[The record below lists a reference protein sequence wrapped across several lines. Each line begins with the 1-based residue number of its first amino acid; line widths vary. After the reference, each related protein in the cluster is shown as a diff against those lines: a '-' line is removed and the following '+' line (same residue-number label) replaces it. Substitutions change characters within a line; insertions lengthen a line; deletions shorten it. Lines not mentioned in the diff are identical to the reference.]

1 LLKFVKSDPTKA
13 REDLYCPASRVCVFP
28 TVISHVNRRG
38 EMKIMQATSMKPFS
52 YETFPSAGL
61 VAYFSMEIAINPAM
75 PTYSGGLGVLAGDTL
90 RSAADLGVPLVAFT
104 LAHRKGYFK
113 QHLDGSGVQSEDV
126 QPWNPADFCTEEPE
140 RITVSIEDR
149 TVTVR
154 CWRYDLVGRYG
165 HVVPIY
171 LLDTDLDENSG
182 WDRGLTDHLYGGDT
196 NYRLQQEIV
205 LGMGGVR
212 MANALGHRVNVYH
225 MNEGHA
231 ALLTLALI
239 ERELGGGPLGAP
251 TEADL
256 ALVRQRCVFT
266 THTPVPAGHDRFS
279 LEQTIRILG
288 GDRSARLERLG
299 CYRDGMLNMTLLA
312 LKFSRYANAVAMQ
325 HAKVSRA
332 MFPEFT
338 IDSIT
343 NGVHSPT
350 WVSEPIQQMLDANF
364 SSWRRDNLYLR
375 NAIDLPENQIL
386 SAHARAK
393 EALLGEVAARTGLVL
408 NPNVLTLGFARRVAT
423 YKRAT
428 LLFTDPERL
437 VEIANAAGGL
447 QIIYAGKAHPQD
459 EPGKALIQQVVEDA
473 ARFSNGMLRIVY
485 LENYDWD
492 LGALLTAGV
501 DVWVNT
507 PKRPYE
513 ASGTSGMKAALNGV
527 PSLSILDGWWIE
539 GCIEGVT
546 GWAIEDGADDT
557 EEAASLYK
565 KLETAV
571 VPLYLEAPEKWAR
584 LMRTTLAFNGSYFN
598 TNRMV
603 KQYTRNAY
611 YPVKLIEQARVEEE
625 AYAE

>member
-1 LLKFVKSDPTKA
+1 
-13 REDLYCPASRVCVFP
+13 
-28 TVISHVNRRG
+28 
-38 EMKIMQATSMKPFS
+38 
-52 YETFPSAGL
+52 
-61 VAYFSMEIAINPAM
+61 MEIAINPAI

-90 RSAADLGVPLVAFT
+90 RSAADTGVPLVAFT
-104 LAHRKGYFK
+104 LAHRKGYFQ
-113 QHLDGSGVQSEDV
+113 QHLDPRGLQTEDV
-126 QPWNPADFCTEEPE
+126 QPWDPANFCSEEQA
-140 RITVSIEDR
+140 RITVSVEDR
-149 TVTVR
+149 IVTVR
-154 CWRYDLVGRYG
+154 AWRYDMVGRYG
-165 HVVPIY
+165 HIVPIY
-171 LLDTDLDENSG
+171 LLDTDIEGNSG

-212 MANALGHRVNVYH
+212 MANALGHRINVYH

-239 ERELGGGPLGAP
+239 ESQLGGGPLGVP

-256 ALVRQRCVFT
+256 ALVRQKCVFT

-279 LEQTIRILG
+279 TEQTVRILG
-288 GDRSARLERLG
+288 GDRTARLEKLG
-299 CYRDGMLNMTLLA
+299 CYRDGMLNLTLLA
-312 LKFSRYANAVAMQ
+312 LKFSRYANGVAMQ
-325 HAKVSRA
+325 HAKVSQA
-332 MFPEFT
+332 MFPEFP

-343 NGVHSPT
+343 NGVHAPT
-350 WVSEPIQQMLDANF
+350 WVSEPVQQMLDTNLPN
-364 SSWRRDNLYLR
+364 WRRDNLYLR
-375 NAIDLPENQIL
+375 NAIDLKERDIL
-386 SAHARAK
+386 AAHARSK
-393 EALLGEVAARTGLVL
+393 EGLLAEVGTRTGMVL
-408 NPNVLTLGFARRVAT
+408 DPKVLTLGFARRVAT

-428 LLFTDPERL
+428 LLFTDRDRL
-437 VEIANAAGGL
+437 IEIANQAGGL
-447 QIIYAGKAHPQD
+447 QIVYAGKAHPQD
-459 EPGKALIQQVVEDA
+459 EPGKALIQKVIEDA
-473 ARFSNGMLRIVY
+473 QKVSGSLLKVVY
-485 LENYDWD
+485 LENYAWD

-546 GWAIEDGADDT
+546 GWAIEDGANDE
-557 EEAASLYK
+557 EEALALYR

-571 VPLYLEAPEKWAR
+571 VPLYLQAPENWAR

-603 KQYTRNAY
+603 KQYSRNAY
-611 YPVKLIEQARVEEE
+611 YPATLIDRAKVEEE
-625 AYAE
+625 VFAR